1 MNIKRTWL
9 SKESTVDED
18 FISLCSFDRVF
29 AVLLKNRGVDTKEK
43 ILAFLNPLKQKLIR
57 PDAFSDMNKAA
68 ERIKKAIDTGEI
80 ITVYGDFDADGIS
93 SASILYL
100 TLKKIGAQVNYYL
113 PDRANESHGLNT
125 KALVNIISKSKSK
138 LIITVDC
145 GISNVQE
152 IKFAKGFKVD
162 VIITDHHEAPEILPE
177 AFAILNPKAPDS
189 LEQNLSSQD
198 LKSLTSLAGV
208 GVAFKLCC
216 KLLEMYNYQDFVHEI
231 LPLVAVGT
239 VGDVVELL
247 DENRSLVAMGLELI
261 KNGKHKGIQKIL
273 DSMAIEDK
281 SVITAE
287 NIAFGVVPRINAAG
301 RLDSPLKALTVL
313 ISSDEKEIDENIK
326 TLNSLNVLR
335 QQLCDETFLQAV
347 SMYESKKT
355 SHKKSIVLLNENWN
369 VGIIGIVAS
378 KLAETYNKPVFL
390 MTRDAKENNIIRCSC
405 RSIDK
410 INIFELLSLFKD
422 LFIAFGGH
430 KMAAGFSFDE
440 NKTKF
445 EEFKTLLNNAI
456 DENTRNIDFSQ
467 VNVFADMIVTPDE
480 ITEKTIDNI
489 NKMQPFG
496 AGNEAPTFIM
506 QNLVLKQYKMMGQAN
521 NHLKILAEKDG
532 VVIECVKW
540 NMPNFHLN
548 TESNFDILFF
558 PQINEFNGNKK
569 IQYLLSDIH
578 SEAFENCGKKSDIRI
593 LDHRS
598 KQDILNQVLDFVNS
612 TKKKTCIYV
621 ENPKIKKQIE
631 SNNKVIQ
638 CCFGT
643 DNIPSNY
650 EQLMFFDSPS
660 NKEDFINIVKTT
672 GADIVHLMNF
682 GIDSLT
688 ADNLVLILSGMLKYS
703 LNNLNG
709 KLNIEKMAKSSGTDV
724 DIVINTILM
733 FNEVNMVD
741 AEQISENE
749 YRISSL
755 NPVEISKIKNSSL
768 YSVIEDEISEINN
781 FKNFYLNAKVEDIK
795 ELLL

>member
-1 MNIKRTWL
+1 MSIKKTWL
-9 SKESTVDED
+9 SKESIVDED
-18 FISLCSFDRVF
+18 FLSSCSFDKVF
-29 AVLLKNRGVDTKEK
+29 AVLLKNRGIDTKEK
-43 ILAFLNPLKQKLIR
+43 IDAFLNPLKQKLIS
-57 PDAFSDMNKAA
+57 PDAFLFMNKAV
-68 ERIKKAIDTGEI
+68 ERIKKAIDSDEV
-80 ITVYGDFDADGIS
+80 ITVYGDFDADGVS

-100 TLKKIGAQVNYYL
+100 TLKKIGAQVTYYL

-125 KALVNIISKSKSK
+125 KALVNIISKRKSK

-152 IKFAKGFKVD
+152 VKFSNGFKVD
-162 VIITDHHEAPEILPE
+162 VIITDHHETPEILPE

-189 LEQNLSSQD
+189 LEPNLSSQE

-216 KLLEMYNYQDFVHEI
+216 KLLEMYNCEDFVHEI

-239 VGDVVELL
+239 VGDVVDLIG
-247 DENRSLVAMGLELI
+247 ENRTLVAMGLELI
-261 KNGKHKGIQKIL
+261 KNGRHKGIQKIL
-273 DSMAIEDK
+273 DSMLIDDRNI
-281 SVITAE
+281 ITSE
-287 NIAFGVVPRINAAG
+287 TIAFGIVPRINAAG
-301 RLDSPLKALTVL
+301 RLDSPLTALNVF

-326 TLNSLNVLR
+326 TLNSLNILR

-347 SMYESKKT
+347 SMYESNKF
-355 SHKKSIVLLNENWN
+355 SHKKSIVLFNVDWN

-378 KLAETYNKPVFL
+378 KLAENYNKPVFL
-390 MTRDAKENNIIRCSC
+390 MTRDTKENNIIRCSC
-405 RSIDK
+405 RSIEK
-410 INIFELLSLFKD
+410 INIFNLLSQIND
-422 LFIAFGGH
+422 LFVGFGGH

-440 NKTKF
+440 NKIKF
-445 EEFKTLLNNAI
+445 DEFKTILNKVI
-456 DENTRNIDFSQ
+456 EENTKNIDFSQ
-467 VNVFADMIVTPDE
+467 VNIYADMIVTPDE

-506 QNLVLKQYKMMGQAN
+506 NNLVLKQYKMMGQAN
-521 NHLKILAEKDG
+521 NHLKIFAEKDG
-532 VVIECVKW
+532 VEIECVKW

-548 TESNFDILFF
+548 SESNLDILFS

-569 IQYLLSDIH
+569 IQYVLSDIH
-578 SEAFENCGKKSDIRI
+578 SDALENIDKKSDIKI

-631 SNNKVIQ
+631 SSDKAVQ
-638 CCFGT
+638 YSFGT
-643 DNIPSNY
+643 DNIPSDY

-672 GADIVHLMNF
+672 RADIIHLMNF

-688 ADNLVLILSGMLKYS
+688 PDKLVLMLSGMLKYS

-709 KLNIEKMAKSSGTDV
+709 NLDIEKMAKSSGVDV
-724 DIVINTILM
+724 DTVINTLSM
-733 FNEVNMVD
+733 FNEVNMID
-741 AEQISENE
+741 ANQISEKE
-749 YRISSL
+749 YKINSL
-755 NPVEISKIKNSSL
+755 SPVEISKIKHSSL
-768 YSVIEDEISEINN
+768 YPLIEDEISEINN